1 MENGPFEDV
10 FPIENGDCPCF
21 MLVFVGRY
29 VDAWDD
35 IQQRKFEAGCSGALS
50 LPLTNPWITYDHLG
64 S

>member
-1 MENGPFEDV
+1 MENGPFDV
-10 FPIENGDCPCF
+10 FPIEKWGLSIA

-35 IQQRKFEAGCSGALS
+35 IQPRKFEAGCSGALS
-50 LPLTNPWITYDHLG
+50 LPLTNPWITYDHFG